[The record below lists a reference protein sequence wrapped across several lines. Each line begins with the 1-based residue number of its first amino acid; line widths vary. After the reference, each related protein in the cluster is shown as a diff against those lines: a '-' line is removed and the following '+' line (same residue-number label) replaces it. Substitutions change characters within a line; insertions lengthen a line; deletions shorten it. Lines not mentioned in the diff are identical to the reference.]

1 MLANEQF
8 PEGFSKVVRAK
19 FVSVTGISDNRV
31 TLVAKKRN
39 LNQADSALEVEISIA
54 QGIIPIISDLKYTTN
69 WIRWAKRRQKPAQ
82 IVQEFVNN
90 QQEAFT
96 EQINNDASAPQNITL
111 DSKLTVLIVTLI

>member
-69 WIRWAKRRQKPAQ
+69 WIR
-82 IVQEFVNN
+82 
-90 QQEAFT
+90 
-96 EQINNDASAPQNITL
+96 
-111 DSKLTVLIVTLI
+111 